1 MLSHRISYFRKIYG
15 MSQAQLAKSLNM
27 SPSAVGMYEQGRR
40 IPDLNTLVLLSNLFQ
55 ISLDYLITGAD
66 FSARDGSKLR
76 ISDECPCR
84 TCYWKKY
91 IEP

>member
-1 MLSHRISYFRKIYG
+1 MLSHRITYFRKLLG
-15 MSQAQLAKSLNM
+15 MSQAQLAKNLNM

-40 IPDLNTLVLLSNLFQ
+40 IPDLNTLILLSNLFQ
-55 ISLDYLITGAD
+55 ISLDYLITGSEFIAPEVKK
-66 FSARDGSKLR
+66 SR
-76 ISDECPCR
+76 ISDDCPCR